1 MPIIIALAVI
11 GVGLA
16 VIITGLII
24 ATGILER
31 RRRYGKKENDV

>member
-11 GVGLA
+11 AVGIA

-24 ATGILER
+24 AGGILER